1 MIQTVPDPAVP
12 VKEALSVVS
21 EDQALFECAYASPH
35 LPKTEMTASSSS
47 EYGQTA
53 KMSPRV
59 PQQDWL
65 SQPPAR
71 VTIKMECNASQVNG
85 SRNSPDDCSVVK
97 GGKLVSSS
105 ESIPMNYGSYMED
118 KHIPPPNMTTNE
130 RRVIV
135 PAERTDRGIDTAL
148 RVLRLYPTLWTTEHV
163 RQWLEWAV
171 KEYVLLD
178 VDVSLFQNIDGKE
191 LCKMS
196 KEDFQRLTPS
206 YNAEILLSHLHYLRE
221 TPLPHLTS
229 DDVDKALQNSP
240 RLMHARNTGGA
251 TFIFPNTSVYPDAS
265 PRVSARPDIAYEA
278 ARRSGWQPQAVSS
291 SKGSQPSPSV
301 VTKTEDQRPQLDPYQ
316 ILGPTS
322 SRLANP
328 GSGQI
333 QLWQFLLEL
342 LSDSSNSNCITW
354 EGTNGEFKMTD
365 PDEVARRWGE
375 RKSKPNMNYDKLSR
389 ALRYYYDKNIM
400 TKVHGKRYAYKFDFH
415 GIAQALQPHPPESS
429 MYKYPSDLSYMS
441 SYHAHQQKMN
451 FVAPHPPA
459 LPVTSSS
466 FFAAPN
472 PYWSSPP
479 GTIYPNTRHPA
490 AHMPSHLGTYY

>member
-1 MIQTVPDPAVP
+1 MIQTGAEPEP
-12 VKEALSVVS
+12 VIHKEALSVVS
-21 EDQALFECAYASPH
+21 EDQSLFECSYGASH
-35 LPKTEMTASSSS
+35 SKDMTASAAG
-47 EYGQTA
+47 EYGPS
-53 KMSPRV
+53 KLSPRV
-59 PQQDWL
+59 HQQDWL
-65 SQPPAR
+65 APPTGRITVKLEGGVGA
-71 VTIKMECNASQVNG
+71 QVNG
-85 SRNSPDDCSVVK
+85 SRSPDVCAAVK
-97 GGKLVSSS
+97 GKVSPVMYSS
-105 ESIPMNYGSYMED
+105 FMED
-118 KHIPPPNMTTNE
+118 KHTVPPNMTTSE

-135 PAERTDRGIDTAL
+135 PAD
-148 RVLRLYPTLWTTEHV
+148 PSLWSADHV

-171 KEYVLLD
+171 KEYGLPE
-178 VDVSLFQNIDGKE
+178 VDLALFHSIDGKE

-196 KEDFQRLTPS
+196 KDDVQRLTSS
-206 YNAEILLSHLHYLRE
+206 YTADILLSHLHYLRE

-251 TFIFPNTSVYPDAS
+251 SFIFPSAPVYPPDA
-265 PRVSARPDIAYEA
+265 PRGARADLSFD
-278 ARRSGWQPQAVSS
+278 ARRSGWTPPAAA
-291 SKGSQPSPSV
+291 K
-301 VTKTEDQRPQLDPYQ
+301 DPYQ

-342 LSDSSNSNCITW
+342 LSDSSNSSCITW

-415 GIAQALQPHPPESS
+415 GIAQALQPHPPDSS
-429 MYKYPSDLSYMS
+429 IYKYPAELSYMS
-441 SYHAHQQKMN
+441 SYPHPQKMS
-451 FVAPHPPA
+451 FVSPHAPAVSVASPG
-459 LPVTSSS
+459 
-466 FFAAPN
+466 FFSGPG
-472 PYWSSPP
+472 PYWSAPAA
-479 GTIYPNTRHPA
+479 GIYSGPRHPA
-490 AHMPSHLGTYY
+490 AHMPSHLGSYY